1 MVPETPLEKAQVLVN
16 KVLKDANSCRNLG
29 GIIKLVLSR
38 KGHLL
43 YLTLTHCWKQV
54 WHSFQLR
61 SSFLICLC
69 LRDHAFKLRP
79 LSMSSDLI
87 KQLQA
92 CAVKLGNCAE
102 QLQQKIRAKCNRN
115 RDYKEIIAEADQ
127 KVSLLKLVI
136 IESDRYPFC
145 FELWKWHMM
154 SSLWKHI
161 TTPQLPFSGGGHR
174 QCFQGEGGSG

>member
-38 KGHLL
+38 KGYLL

-54 WHSFQLR
+54 GHSFQLR

-92 CAVKLGNCAE
+92 CAVKLGKCAE
-102 QLQQKIRAKCNRN
+102 QLQQKIRDKCNRN
-115 RDYKEIIAEADQ
+115 RDYKDIIAEAHQ
-127 KVSLLKLVI
+127 KVSLLKLVNETEKMVGMHYKNSELHSSTVEI
-136 IESDRYPFC
+136 IESNRYPFC
-145 FELWKWHMM
+145 FEL
-154 SSLWKHI
+154 
-161 TTPQLPFSGGGHR
+161 
-174 QCFQGEGGSG
+174 